1 MRAIAQAAASTALKV
16 ILGCAAATSAWLLGA
31 SWMWHTGT
39 GTPFSPLAW
48 WHATQ
53 WFGANW
59 WATLWIVLAPVVPTI
74 AVALAL
80 FLLYQY
86 RRLRR
91 SSRPMLLAP
100 RQSADRP
107 LERAVTD
114 NYGHSSW
121 QSPEDAAKTLFPGP
135 HPQWGG
141 IVVGEARGPDPE
153 LRGVPFD
160 PRNRSTWGPKV
171 GKAKLLI
178 DPLTRGSGHSCIFAG
193 SGAFK
198 SSSAACT
205 ILTFTGASVVM
216 DPSTEMGPMLD
227 KALRDQGKEVFHIGV
242 PSEEQ
247 PEATG
252 FNVLDFIDI
261 THPEAEL
268 HVQSVADWIYD
279 TNVTTGSHKG
289 EDPFFAP
296 MGRQLLLCLL
306 AHLVWADPQ
315 TVEISLA
322 TLADALARPQ
332 QEMLDNLRGIAT
344 TSKSPLARR
353 IAKTLADNTAP
364 ETFAGVALN
373 CAKGTSWLFTEAY
386 ADMVSRGR
394 FNPKMLLDGKITVF
408 LNISLRTLETTPA
421 IARVLVGSL
430 LNALYMAE
438 GKTSGKVLF
447 LIDEAA
453 RLGHLRALVTARDT
467 GRKYAIALHLLWQSL
482 GQMTEIWGR
491 DGTRAWI
498 DACDWIGF
506 ASVRAGG
513 AGKELS
519 EQLGGY
525 GVLAR
530 SEADNQGR
538 QMPFGVSFGTASKGT
553 NISVHEARR
562 ALMTA
567 SELQQDVRGD
577 MTIIVPA
584 SGMPV
589 QCGRALWF
597 ARSKMAAV
605 IGRNRFAPSKER
617 EPENA

>member
-1 MRAIAQAAASTALKV
+1 MRAVGATAVKTVLTA
-16 ILGCAAATSAWLLGA
+16 AAATSAWLLGA
-31 SWMWHTGT
+31 SFMWSRGT
-39 GTPFSPLAW
+39 GTPFAPLAW
-48 WHATQ
+48 WYAIQ

-59 WATLWIVLAPVVPTI
+59 WATVWIVLAPVVPTI
-74 AVALAL
+74 VAVIAL
-80 FLLYQY
+80 FVLFQY

-100 RQSADRP
+100 RQTASP
-107 LERAVTD
+107 TIERAVTD
-114 NYGHSSW
+114 NHGHSSW

-141 IVVGEARGPDPE
+141 IVVGEVRGPHPA
-153 LRGVPFD
+153 LRGVPLD
-160 PRNRSTWGPKV
+160 PRDRRTWGPKV
-171 GKAKLLI
+171 GKAPLLI

-198 SSSAACT
+198 SSSAICS
-205 ILTFTGASVVM
+205 ILMFTGASVVM

-227 KALRDQGKEVFHIGV
+227 KALRDQGKDVFHIGV

-268 HVQSVADWIYD
+268 HVQSVVDWTYD
-279 TNVTTGSHKG
+279 TNVAAGSHRG

-322 TLADALARPQ
+322 TLSDTLARPQ
-332 QEMLDNLRGIAT
+332 QEILDNLRAIAS
-344 TSKSPLARR
+344 TSSSPLARR
-353 IAKTLADNTAP
+353 IAKTLSDNTAP
-364 ETFAGVALN
+364 ETFAGIVLN
-373 CAKGTSWLFTEAY
+373 CTKGAAWLFTEAY

-394 FNPKMLLDGKITVF
+394 FDPKMLLGGKTTVF

-438 GKTSGKVLF
+438 GKASGKVLF

-467 GRKYAIALHLLWQSL
+467 GRKYSIALHLLWQSL

-506 ASVRAGG
+506 ASIRAGG

-519 EQLGGY
+519 EQLGGF

-530 SEADNQGR
+530 SEGDNQGR
-538 QMPFGVSFGTASKGT
+538 QMPFGLSFGTASKGT
-553 NISVHEARR
+553 NINVHETHR

-567 SELQQDVRGD
+567 AELQQDIRAD
-577 MTIIVPA
+577 EIIIVPA

-589 QCGRALWF
+589 RCGRALWF
-597 ARSKMAAV
+597 ARSKMAA
-605 IGRNRFAPSKER
+605 IIERNRFAPSKET
-617 EPENA
+617 ENA